1 MKKIY
6 RFKGLFLLATGLL
19 ICSVSMG
26 QKKFFLGGSLGFNSI
41 QNDGLMYGPTGDYI
55 VVPNKSYGF
64 SVAPEFGFFLKEK
77 VALGIRLSYSN
88 NVTKVE
94 NGDDITRPYYSIS
107 PFVRFIIPLWTSRF
121 SIYNDLGLSGSYS
134 ETTTYMEASRET
146 KTMQLGVFYRPGIQF
161 RLKDNIN
168 LLATM
173 GDLLHY
179 NYTSEKHQ
187 YYAGGPI
194 PDLKGSFHSFG
205 ISNNYG
211 INSFMLG
218 VNFLF

>member
-1 MKKIY
+1 MKKFY
-6 RFKGLFLLATGLL
+6 QLKGLFLLATGLL
-19 ICSVSMG
+19 LCSVSMA
-26 QKKFFLGGSLGFNSI
+26 QKKFFLGGSLGFNSDN
-41 QNDGLMYGPTGDYI
+41 NDGLMQGPTGDYT

-77 VALGIRLSYSN
+77 VALGIRLSYAN

-94 NGDDITRPYYSIS
+94 NGNDITRPYFGVS

-121 SIYNDLGLSGSYS
+121 SIYNDLGISGSYS
-134 ETTTYMEASRET
+134 ESSTYMEGSRET

-173 GDLLHY
+173 GDLLRY
-179 NYTSEKHQ
+179 NYISEKHR
-187 YYAGGPI
+187 YYTDPI
-194 PDLKGSFHSFG
+194 PDLKGSHHHFG

>member
-1 MKKIY
+1 MQKFYQLKV
-6 RFKGLFLLATGLL
+6 LFLFVTALL
-19 ICSVSMG
+19 LCAVSMA
-26 QKKFFLGGSLGFNSI
+26 QKKFFLGGSIGFSSDKR
-41 QNDGLMYGPTGDYI
+41 DGLMQGPGGDYTI
-55 VVPNKSYGF
+55 VPNNSYGF

-77 VALGIRLSYSN
+77 VALGIRLTYAN

-94 NGDDITRPYYSIS
+94 NGDDIGRPYYGVS
-107 PFVRFIIPLWTSRF
+107 PFVRFMIPLWTSRF
-121 SIYNDLGLSGSYS
+121 SIYNDLGISGSYLES
-134 ETTTYMEASRET
+134 STYLEGSRET
-146 KTMQLGVFYRPGIQF
+146 KTVQLGVFYRPGIQF

-179 NYTSEKHQ
+179 NYISEKHR
-187 YYAGGPI
+187 YYTAPI
-194 PDLKGSFHSFG
+194 PDMKGSYHSFG

-211 INSFMLG
+211 IDTFMLG